1 MPSFIAWLVVSSIV
15 LIAVSVWSLLAC
27 SARRSF
33 LDAGAQRRFRFA
45 SGLYLLGWI
54 VLAFWLGSNGVLQ
67 ATATRGFPA
76 LATVLALLTI
86 IGAWLL
92 YRSST
97 LKTVVAAIPLPWL
110 VGVQL
115 YRVVG
120 LLFLALYGLGL
131 MPGEF
136 AIPAGWGDAATG
148 LTAPVIGYLLYRGYR
163 WSCLAALGWNVVGIL
178 DLVVAVATGF
188 LSSPGPFQTLAP
200 DNPNA
205 LITAFPLVL
214 VPLYAVPMSILLH
227 LAALKRLK
235 AAVQTPA
242 GTAFACGNRSP
253 GWISHQAVS

>member
-136 AIPAGWGDAATG
+136 AIPAGWGDAAIG
-148 LTAPVIGYLLYRGYR
+148 LTSRHRL
-163 WSCLAALGWNVVGIL
+163 SAL
-178 DLVVAVATGF
+178 
-188 LSSPGPFQTLAP
+188 
-200 DNPNA
+200 
-205 LITAFPLVL
+205 
-214 VPLYAVPMSILLH
+214 
-227 LAALKRLK
+227 
-235 AAVQTPA
+235 
-242 GTAFACGNRSP
+242 
-253 GWISHQAVS
+253 